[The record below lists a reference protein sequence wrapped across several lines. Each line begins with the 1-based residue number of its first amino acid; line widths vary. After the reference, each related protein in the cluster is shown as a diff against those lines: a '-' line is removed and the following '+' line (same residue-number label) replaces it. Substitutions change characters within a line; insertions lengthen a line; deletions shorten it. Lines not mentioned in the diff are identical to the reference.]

1 MRNIKSGLKGIYA
14 LLLCLIIAPAWANT
28 AKPTQPTQPT
38 QPTLFQEIILEA
50 GIENDLRQILGEHF
64 DTFKNNFEMVANPAH
79 LKDGGIFLDG
89 WKTGQPDKQ
98 AAAFVYYPG
107 ETGRVYAAYYNG
119 RQIFHF
125 GVNASQIHPA
135 IQVWTKRFL
144 PPSAVISHTKERNAG
159 DPRSLMKRRTMSN
172 EPSPE
177 EQEKLRQVAASI
189 WQPWIVNYWDM
200 NAAVGNILATV
211 TGEIL
216 KCSIAYSFVPQQIL
230 NPFTKPQLK
239 DAWRL
244 VKAYFKQ
251 IIHENYKISQNQ
263 RYQSCIYVAAA
274 NWRSPIEMASAGI

>member
-38 QPTLFQEIILEA
+38 LFQEIILEA
-50 GIENDLRQILGEHF
+50 GIENDLRQILGEHY

-119 RQIFHF
+119 RQLFHF

-144 PPSAVISHTKERNAG
+144 PPSAVISHAKERSAAE
-159 DPRSLMKRRTMSN
+159 PRSLIKRRTMSN

-177 EQEKLRQVAASI
+177 EQDKLRQVAASI

-216 KCSIAYSFVPQQIL
+216 KCSKQYVKIAVLYELL
-230 NPFTKPQLK
+230 NPVKKPK
-239 DAWRL
+239 NPWKL
-244 VKAYFKQ
+244 VYKYYKEL
-251 IIHENYKISQNQ
+251 IRENDKISQQNQ
-263 RYQSCIYVAAA
+263 RYQTCIYAAA
-274 NWRSPIEMASAGI
+274 VNWRSPVEMASAGI